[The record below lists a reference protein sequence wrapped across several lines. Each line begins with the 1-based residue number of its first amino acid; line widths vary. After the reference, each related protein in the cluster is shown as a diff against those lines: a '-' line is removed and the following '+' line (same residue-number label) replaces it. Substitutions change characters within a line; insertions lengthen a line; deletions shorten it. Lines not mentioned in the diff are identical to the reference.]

1 MQQLSRRSFLA
12 LGAAATAA
20 RTLPAVTP
28 ARWRGDGLAWQD
40 VEAWPIEGR
49 AFTDRKAPY
58 DRLPV
63 RAEAVV
69 RKQVWDLSRDSAGMM
84 LRFATNSP
92 SLSVRYALTR
102 SRLEMAHMPAT
113 GASGCDLYGHD
124 GKGWRW
130 IEVTRP
136 GKQQVEAKLF
146 EGAGRT
152 PRRFQLYLP
161 LYNGVEKLE
170 LGIEEGAELTPLP
183 PREGK
188 PILCYGT
195 SIMHGA
201 CSSRPGMAWP
211 SIVGRALDRQMLNF
225 GFSGNGRMEAEVA
238 QFLVELDPAVFL
250 IDCLPNMSPQQ
261 VAERAGPLLRQIREK
276 HADTPILMVED
287 RTFANAWFHGKRA
300 SDHEERRKA
309 LRDAVAKAQADGV
322 RGVHLLG
329 GADLLG
335 DDGDGTTD
343 GSHPNDLGMTRQA
356 AKVTEALRA
365 LLT

>member
-1 MQQLSRRSFLA
+1 M
-12 LGAAATAA
+12 GTI
-20 RTLPAVTP
+20 
-28 ARWRGDGLAWQD
+28 WHD
-40 VEAWPIEGR
+40 VVDWPIEGR
-49 AFTDRKAPY
+49 AFQDRKAPY
-58 DRLPV
+58 DRLPA
-63 RAEAVV
+63 RAEGVV

-84 LRFATNSP
+84 LRFSTHSP
-92 SLSVRYALTR
+92 FLSVRYQLNRA
-102 SRLEMAHMPAT
+102 RLAMAHMPAT
-113 GASGCDLYGHD
+113 GASGCDLYCHD

-130 IEVTRP
+130 VEVTRP

-146 EGAGRT
+146 DGAPAA

-161 LYNGVEKLE
+161 LYNGVDKLE
-170 LGIEEGAELTPLP
+170 LGVSEGAEVTPLP
-183 PREGK
+183 PRDSK

-201 CSSRPGMAWP
+201 CASRPGMAWP
-211 SIVGRALDRQMLNF
+211 AIVGRALDRQMLNF
-225 GFSGNGRMEAEVA
+225 GFSGNGKMEAEVA

-261 VAERAGPLLRQIREK
+261 VAERTVPLVRQIRDK
-276 HADTPILMVED
+276 RPDTPILMVED

-300 SDHEERRKA
+300 SDHEARRKA
-309 LRDAVAKAQADGV
+309 LREAVAQARGDGIT
-322 RGVHLLG
+322 GLHLLG

-356 AKVTEALRA
+356 AKVTAALRA
-365 LLT
+365 ILG